1 MATAQNLICSSCTKC
16 FAVGAMAHLCQT
28 EGSRHLPTHCGP
40 VVDVDVDLTLTL
52 AVVIVVMVMQ
62 QMVMIG
68 FFSHLTRGRWRS
80 VPPPDTLGGS

>member
-1 MATAQNLICSSCTKC
+1 
-16 FAVGAMAHLCQT
+16 MAHLCQT
-28 EGSRHLPTHCGP
+28 EGSRHLPTNRGP
-40 VVDVDVDLTLTL
+40 VVDVDLTLTL